1 MVLKDGTLVGS
12 GPNVVL
18 HHVLLLRE
26 IAIELEGDKGE
37 GKGHSEANQS
47 KFRCVCVCV
56 SHLKVLYSRGL
67 FCPVTEDGVFCIVAP
82 ATLQNVI
89 EGSKLYTHTHTH
101 KQTEH
106 HHR

>member
-47 KFRCVCVCV
+47 KFSSYLQCLLDLITLCVCLCV
-56 SHLKVLYSRGL
+56 IKKNRWV
-67 FCPVTEDGVFCIVAP
+67 
-82 ATLQNVI
+82 N
-89 EGSKLYTHTHTH
+89 
-101 KQTEH
+101 
-106 HHR
+106 